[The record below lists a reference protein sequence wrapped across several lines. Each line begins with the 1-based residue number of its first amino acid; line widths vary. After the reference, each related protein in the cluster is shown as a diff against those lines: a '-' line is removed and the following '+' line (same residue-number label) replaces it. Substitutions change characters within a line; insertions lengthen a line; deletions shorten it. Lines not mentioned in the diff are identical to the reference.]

1 MTPKM
6 RQLSWCIGAF
16 VLSACNTVPPAAPVV
31 VAPPVRPPVTACPT
45 TVPAL
50 EPDPAL
56 ESLNQLLAYQASLR
70 QLSAADL
77 ARALVDANRQTVTG
91 KVIVRRAMLI
101 TAQRGTADMGK
112 AQAMLDSL
120 LQSDQEEDQYLKPLA
135 RTLQANIA
143 DMRRQDDALERQAAQ
158 LREAQR
164 RNESLNDKLEALKNI
179 ERTLSTRPP
188 APPPP
193 PGASNATNG
202 VK

>member
-6 RQLSWCIGAF
+6 RQLSWCICAF
-16 VLSACNTVPPAAPVV
+16 LLSACDTVPPAAPVV
-31 VAPPVRPPVTACPT
+31 APPPVRPPVTVCPT
-45 TVPAL
+45 TVAAL

-91 KVIVRRAMLI
+91 KVLVRRTMLI
-101 TAQRGTADMGK
+101 IAQRNSADLAK
-112 AQAMLDSL
+112 AQSMLDSL
-120 LQSDQEEDQYLKPLA
+120 LQSDQEEDQFLKPLA
-135 RTLQANIA
+135 RTLAGNIA
-143 DMRRQDDALERQAAQ
+143 DLRRQDDALVRLAAH
-158 LREAQR
+158 LRDAQR
-164 RNESLNDKLEALKNI
+164 RNELLNDKLEALKNI

-188 APPPP
+188 LPPPP
-193 PGASNATNG
+193 PGASNATTG